1 MLIGRGLTGV
11 PSGATLTPMEPV
23 LVVAN
28 GELDEAVGPRLRG
41 ATFSRIIAVDGG
53 AAHCVRLGLRPDLV
67 VGDLDSLHPG
77 LQARL
82 AEAGSVFERHPAE
95 KDETDLELALLR
107 AISLGARRIILAGA
121 LGGRPDMSLANQLLL
136 ALPEFEGVRIELWE
150 SRGTAW
156 LLRPP
161 GEEVVG
167 APGDTLS
174 LVPLAGDAKGLVT
187 EGLAYPL
194 RDETLVFG
202 RTRGLSNVFTGVHA
216 RVGLRSGILLAVHV
230 PGRA

>member
-28 GELDEAVGPRLRG
+28 GELDGTLAPRLSG
-41 ATFSRIIAVDGG
+41 IAFSRIIAVDGG
-53 AAHCVRLGLRPDLV
+53 AAHCIRLGLRPDLV
-67 VGDLDSLHPG
+67 VGDLDSLEPG

-82 AEAGSVFERHPAE
+82 MEAGSAFERHPAE

-107 AISLGARRIILAGA
+107 AVSLGAERIILAGA
-121 LGGRPDMSLANQLLL
+121 LGGRLDMSLANLLL
-136 ALPEFEGVRIELWE
+136 PALPEFERVRIELWE
-150 SRGTAW
+150 PRSTAW
-156 LLRPP
+156 LLNPP
-161 GEEVVG
+161 GEAIAGE
-167 APGDTLS
+167 PGDTLS
-174 LVPLAGDAKGLVT
+174 LVPLGGDAIGLAT

-202 RTRGLSNVFTGVHA
+202 RTRGLSNVFTASLA
-216 RVGLRSGILLAVHV
+216 RVGLRSGKLLAVHV
-230 PGRA
+230 SGRA